1 MPAMSRVVRVVLV
14 LCVLAGSR
22 PAWGQST
29 GTPAF
34 LAPYRAARTTELGA
48 TLSDPG
54 EGVAIEGFY
63 RFGTQPHDFGF
74 RAGILDTDGT
84 TAGLFGVDYRVR
96 VLTHAEDMPLDGALI
111 LGLGAALSDPASI
124 GYIPIGLSLGR
135 RIDLEE
141 SSVSF
146 VPYFEPVLTPT
157 FGDRDDVLFSVG
169 LGVDIRLSRHLD
181 LRVGGAIGDY
191 DGISVSLAWLR

>member
-1 MPAMSRVVRVVLV
+1 MGKFLFAAVLV
-14 LCVLAGSR
+14 CGLAGTR

-34 LAPYRAARTTELGA
+34 LAPYRAARTNELGA

-54 EGVAIEGFY
+54 EGVAVEGFY
-63 RFGTQPHDFGF
+63 RFGRQPHDFGF

-96 VLTHAEDMPLDGALI
+96 VLTHDEDMPLDGALV
-111 LGLGAALSDPASI
+111 LGVGAALSDQASV

-141 SSVSF
+141 SAVSF
-146 VPYFEPVLTPT
+146 VPYFEPLLTPT
-157 FGDRDDVLFSVG
+157 FGDREDVLFSVG
-169 LGVDIRLSRHLD
+169 LGVDVRVSEHLD
-181 LRVGGAIGDY
+181 LRVGGALGDY
-191 DGISVSLAWLR
+191 DGISVSLAWLQ